1 MTSKAVKCTCK
12 NEFMDST
19 YGPQMRMANETRSG
33 QYRCCSCGALVG
45 SAQIMSTTVSSKVAA
60 KKTAPAPVAKEKK
73 EEKKSGAKKGNKR

>member
-12 NEFMDST
+12 SEFMDSK

-33 QYRCCSCGALVG
+33 QYRCCACGALVG

-60 KKTAPAPVAKEKK
+60 KKTAPAPAVITKK
-73 EEKKSGAKKGNKR
+73 DEKKSGMKKGNKR